1 MRQILIHSLWVTMVD
16 KISIIIPVYNCET
29 LISRA
34 LDSLIGQTHRNI
46 EILCVNDG
54 SVDKSLEI
62 LEKYSAKDS
71 RVKVFSQE
79 NSGPAKA
86 RNTGLENSSGDYIM
100 FCDSD
105 DWFEPQM
112 CEKMINLM
120 QEKDTDFVMCGA
132 KVAMEDG
139 YVSNRTGGWAISF
152 HSQIPYTGKFALDT
166 SSRLEVKPMIWGKI
180 YKKSLI
186 DKYNITFPTGLEH
199 DDTIFNLQYLCVATN
214 GFGLD
219 EQLYNYFIRKDS
231 IMDQFYKKNESKLY
245 DSILI
250 FELLNNFLKR
260 NALSSLYEDLFIAYF
275 VRMFRTSL
283 RMCTNENE
291 KDRAVKNLF
300 NILEKTGYNYKKYVI
315 FNDIKKLDLKSLQSK
330 IINMSYLDFLHTKS
344 SLFKVRLNRLKNI
357 LPILLKNQI

>member
-1 MRQILIHSLWVTMVD
+1 MNT
-16 KISIIIPVYNCET
+16 KISIIIPVYNVADY
-29 LISRA
+29 LKQA
-34 LDSLIGQTHRNI
+34 LDSLISQTYTNWEAI
-46 EILCVNDG
+46 CIDDG
-54 SVDKSLEI
+54 SIDNSLEI
-62 LEKYSAKDS
+62 LEEYSAKDS
-71 RVKVFSQE
+71 RIKVFSQE
-79 NSGPAKA
+79 NAGPAKA
-86 RNTGLENSSGDYIM
+86 RNTGLENASGNYIM

-112 CEKMINLM
+112 CETMINLM
-120 QEKDTDFVMCGA
+120 QNEDIDFVMCGA
-132 KVAMEDG
+132 KVAMEEG

-152 HSQIPYTGKFALDT
+152 HSQIPYTGKFTLDT

-219 EQLYNYFIRKDS
+219 EQLYNYFIRKNS
-231 IMDQFYKKNESKLY
+231 IMDQFYKKNEAKLY

-250 FELLNNFLKR
+250 FELLNNFLHR
-260 NALSSLYEDLFIAYF
+260 NALNSLYEDLFIAYF

-283 RMCTNENE
+283 RMCTSENE
-291 KDRAVKNLF
+291 KDRAIKNLF
-300 NILEKTGYNYKKYVI
+300 SILEKTGYNYKKYVI
-315 FNDIKKLDLKSLQSK
+315 FNDIKKMDLKSLQSK
-330 IINMSYLDFLHTKS
+330 MSNMSYMDFLHTKS